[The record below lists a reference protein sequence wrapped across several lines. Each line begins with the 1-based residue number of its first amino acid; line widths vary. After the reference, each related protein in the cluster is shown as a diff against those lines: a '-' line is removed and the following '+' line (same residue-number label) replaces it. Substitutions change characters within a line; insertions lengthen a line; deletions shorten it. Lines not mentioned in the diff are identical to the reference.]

1 MPTFNQ
7 LLFNKRVSSNN
18 KKRTI
23 LLQNS
28 PQKKGFCIRV
38 YKAAPKKPNSAQRS
52 VARIGL
58 TNTFHLTAYIPGET
72 HNLQK
77 FSAVL
82 VRGGRLQDVPG
93 VNYKVIRG
101 KYDCQSVLK
110 RKKSRSLYGTKK
122 WLNKSYAKV
131 NTSK

>member
-1 MPTFNQ
+1 MPTWNQ
-7 LLFNKRVSSNN
+7 LLFKRRVSVKR

-23 LLQNS
+23 LLKES

-38 YKAAPKKPNSAQRS
+38 YKAAPKKPNSARRA

-58 TNTFHLTAYIPGET
+58 TNTFQLTAYIPGET

-110 RKKSRSLYGTKK
+110 RKKSRSLFGTKK
-122 WLNKSYAKV
+122 WMNKSYAKV
-131 NTSK
+131 ATAK

>member
-1 MPTFNQ
+1 MPTTNQ
-7 LLFNKRVSSNN
+7 LIFNKRINIRR

-23 LLQNS
+23 LLKQS

-38 YKAAPKKPNSAQRS
+38 YKAAPKKPNSARRS
-52 VARIGL
+52 VARVGL
-58 TNTFHLTAYIPGET
+58 TNKLQLTAYIPGET

-82 VRGGRLQDVPG
+82 IRGGRLQDVPG

-110 RKKSRSLYGTKK
+110 RKKSRSLFGTKK

-131 NTSK
+131 VSTK